1 LLLIFPFQ
9 SHSPSDPSIHYLQS
23 SAFNL
28 CPFQP
33 GPLFFLSKPVAG
45 SPAPD
50 PSTDGAGEG
59 SGAGEQPKV
68 IGRQV
73 GEGPWL
79 AVVAR
84 LYRGQNDPPAG
95 PGPDPATDLLIPP
108 CCRSPKRTLCI
119 PVSGSDSVSH
129 GAILPMSLS
138 GAAANSRTMA

>member
-1 LLLIFPFQ
+1 MRTTIAVVAVALAVSVAFALSFAPLLLIFPFQ

-50 PSTDGAGEG
+50 PSTDGVGEG

-68 IGRQV
+68 IRRQV
-73 GEGPWL
+73 GSRPWL

-84 LYRGQNDPPAG
+84 LYRGQRDPRAG
-95 PGPDPATDLLIPP
+95 GALIA
-108 CCRSPKRTLCI
+108 RL
-119 PVSGSDSVSH
+119 
-129 GAILPMSLS
+129 IL
-138 GAAANSRTMA
+138 